1 MIQRILALLL
11 SLFAAAA
18 FAAVDVNKAN
28 QADLESIKGIGPTI
42 ATKILDER
50 KKGSFKDWNDM
61 IDRVKGIGE
70 KNASTFSAD
79 GLTVNGVA
87 YAGAAAASKT
97 GKSTDAKKTKTADTS
112 PEPQATKA
120 TDKGAQPKA
129 EKTASKAAPD
139 STPAVTTAKH
149 PAKAAD
155 AASAPAK
162 AASGAKK

>member
-50 KKGSFKDWNDM
+50 RKGSFKDWPDM
-61 IDRVKGIGE
+61 INRVKGIGE

-97 GKSTDAKKTKTADTS
+97 EKGTDAKKTKTADKSTES
-112 PEPQATKA
+112 QAA
-120 TDKGAQPKA
+120 
-129 EKTASKAAPD
+129 
-139 STPAVTTAKH
+139 TTAKH
-149 PAKAAD
+149 PAKAAS

-162 AASGAKK
+162 AASGPKK